1 MTDKQ
6 FDVLMK
12 VLVATTLLFLMTW
25 VPESQVMYEP

>member
-12 VLVATTLLFLMTW
+12 VLVAATLLFLMTW
-25 VPESQVMYEP
+25 IPEAEVPYAQ